1 MGAVERVLVLG
12 IVVVIVAILGI
23 AVWGAAGDDSG
34 KVVAATDGGAVVTGL
49 DAPAAP
55 ATVAEGD
62 AEGSPA
68 TSVDA
73 WRELREKERAARG
86 PIDATAPIAS
96 NTPAPATP
104 AQPALGV
111 DGAMPAPGAGAPT
124 VLKNNV
130 PPLET
135 NVTVQPL
142 ASPSAAPETAP
153 AKAKLSKDSAKETA
167 SPGTYTVASGDSLW
181 KIAHRAYGD
190 ADIQAHI
197 DAILAANP
205 KADPDNLKIG
215 QKLTLPGKVATDIN
229 RLPAKQ
235 QVAHGDGT
243 LYEVATGD
251 TLSSIARKK
260 LGDGS
265 RWKEIYELNRER
277 ISDPANIFVGT
288 TLRLPKN

>member
-49 DAPAAP
+49 EAPAAP
-55 ATVAEGD
+55 VTAES
-62 AEGSPA
+62 ESTGSPV
-68 TSVDA
+68 TGIEA
-73 WRELREKERAARG
+73 WRELHERERAART
-86 PIDATAPIAS
+86 PDAGAAPLANS
-96 NTPAPATP
+96 AAPGGAAATP
-104 AQPALGV
+104 VA
-111 DGAMPAPGAGAPT
+111 PAPGAPTDAPA
-124 VLKNNV
+124 LKTATQ
-130 PPLET
+130 LET
-135 NVTVQPL
+135 NVTVQPPL
-142 ASPSAAPETAP
+142 PQPAAPVAAAP
-153 AKAKLSKDSAKETA
+153 APAADAATAAKARAKEA
-167 SPGTYTVASGDSLW
+167 AQAAGAYTVVAGDSLW
-181 KIAHRAYGD
+181 KIAHKSYGD

-205 KADPDNLKIG
+205 KVDPDNLKIG

-235 QVAHGDGT
+235 QVAHTEGS

-260 LGDGS
+260 LGDSS